1 MSNDLFKFFVS
12 PALSFPFHPNQFN
25 PELFSQS
32 VLLFKYDEMIKK
44 KYDKEDNIISKE
56 FKYLIW
62 HNLNIITCTHAWDV
76 YIYFLENY
84 YYVLLYL
91 YYYGVR
97 VGVALVL
104 ELLRI
109 DGMFELGWEQRGL
122 VTTLLHCFSGIVWIF
137 WINWF
142 NFILY
147 YSHPCFILLFIYI
160 YYVSIWDYDERM
172 MWWWW
177 WLCW

>member
-1 MSNDLFKFFVS
+1 MIYSNFSFYQHWVFLSIQSNSIQCHSVS
-12 PALSFPFHPNQFN
+12 APLQIRW
-25 PELFSQS
+25 
-32 VLLFKYDEMIKK
+32 DDIK
-44 KYDKEDNIISKE
+44 KYDKEDNIISKK
-56 FKYLIW
+56 FKYLTW

-104 ELLRI
+104 ELLRF
-109 DGMFELGWEQRGL
+109 DWTFELGWELMGL
-122 VTTLLHCFSGIVWIF
+122 DTTLLLCFTGIVCMF
-137 WINWF
+137 CINWF

-147 YSHPCFILLFIYI
+147 YCFPSFILIFIYI
-160 YYVSIWDYDERM
+160 YYISIWDYDARM

-177 WLCW
+177 WLWW